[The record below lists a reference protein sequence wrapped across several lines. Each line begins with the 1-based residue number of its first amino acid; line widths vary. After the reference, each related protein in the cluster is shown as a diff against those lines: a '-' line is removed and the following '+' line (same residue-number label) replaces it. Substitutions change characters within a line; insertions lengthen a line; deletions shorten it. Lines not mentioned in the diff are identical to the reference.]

1 MTVKDYPIG
10 IQTFRAIRKEGKL
23 YVDKTG
29 YVHQLVS
36 KGKYYLPARMR
47 HAKTGIIL
55 KFYPMSNF

>member
-1 MTVKDYPIG
+1 MVKDYPIG
-10 IQTFRAIRKEGKL
+10 ILTFRAIREEGKL

-47 HAKTGIIL
+47 HAKTGITL